1 MEALLLG
8 IYSFFVW
15 LIFFKFKWLPWNT
28 TSQVTVV
35 VIPIVGLTALILFL
49 NVYAP
54 SSSDVRVIKYVVQ
67 VVPEVRGR
75 VIEVPVE
82 GNSPVKKGDVLFRI
96 DPTPFEIQ
104 VRTLEAQLAT
114 TEGSVGQLREE
125 LNSAV
130 GATKATRAKLELAR
144 LRVQQNRE
152 LASTGAGDRF
162 ALEQAEADMK
172 ELESQLSA
180 NVAGEAQVRA
190 RLGATAGDDQAEIA
204 EIKSKLENAKW
215 ELSQTVFYAPANGT
229 VINLQLR
236 PGQLA
241 TALGFQPVMT
251 FVEDDYQVIALY
263 NQNELHNVQPG
274 DEAEIALKTYPGRII
289 KATVDSIVWAQGQG
303 QLQMSGTLPTTGA
316 QPLPPGRFGVRLKI
330 APQDQDVFLAAGAIG
345 DGAIYTQYGHH
356 IHLVRKVILR
366 VGSYLNW
373 LILKLH

>member
-15 LIFFKFKWLPWNT
+15 LIFFKFKLLPWNT

-75 VIEVPVE
+75 VIDVPVE
-82 GNSPVKKGDVLFRI
+82 PNSQVKKGEVLFRI

-104 VRTLEAQLAT
+104 VRTLEAQLAS
-114 TEGSVGQLREE
+114 TEGSVGQLEAE

-130 GATKATRAKLELAR
+130 GKTKATRAKLELAR

-152 LASTGAGDRF
+152 LAATGAGDRF
-162 ALEQAEADMK
+162 ALEQAESDVK
-172 ELESQLSA
+172 ETESELSSD
-180 NVAGEAQVRA
+180 VAGEAQVRA
-190 RLGATAGDDQAEIA
+190 RLGATAGDDQAEVA

-215 ELSQTVFYAPANGT
+215 ELSQTIFYAPADGT

-251 FVEDDYQVIALY
+251 FVENEYQVIALY
-263 NQNELHNVQPG
+263 NQNELHNVQAG
-274 DEAEIALKTYPGRII
+274 DEAEIALETYPGRII

-303 QLQMSGTLPTTGA
+303 QIQMSGTMPQTGA
-316 QPLPPGRFGVRLKI
+316 RPLPPGRFAVRLKI
-330 APQDQDVFLAAGAIG
+330 APEDQDVFLAAGAIG
-345 DGAIYTQYGHH
+345 NGAIYTQYGHH
-356 IHLVRKVILR
+356 IHLVRKVIMR